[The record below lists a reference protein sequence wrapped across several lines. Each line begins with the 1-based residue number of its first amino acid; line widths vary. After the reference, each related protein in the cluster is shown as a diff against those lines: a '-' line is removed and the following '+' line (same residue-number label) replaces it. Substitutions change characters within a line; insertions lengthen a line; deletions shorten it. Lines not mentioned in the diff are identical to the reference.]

1 MRVFL
6 ASDIHG
12 RSERLRD
19 ALKREDVDLVV
30 LAGDLS
36 NGSLSEVRDAVRVAK
51 EHGYVLF
58 VPGNMDPPK
67 LLTIEDLEGG
77 VNIHLRRHEYSKWTF
92 GGHGGGNK
100 SPFITPIEFSE
111 NDIRR
116 GLAGLGDVDVLVV
129 HAPPYNTRL
138 DMARSGLHVGSKAI
152 RRYIEERKPVLCL
165 CGHIHESPGIDQI
178 GPTKIVNPGPMMRGR
193 YAIVKLQGD
202 ISIDLK
208 TL

>member
-12 RSERLRD
+12 RSKRLGD
-19 ALKREDVDLVV
+19 ALKREDVDLIV

-36 NGSLSEVRDAVRVAK
+36 NGSLGEVKEVIRAAR

-77 VNIHLRRHEYSKWTF
+77 VNIHLKRYEYSKWTF
-92 GGHGGGNK
+92 GGHGGGNV

-111 NDIRR
+111 DEIRR
-116 GLAGLGDVDVLVV
+116 GLIGLGDVDILVV
-129 HAPPYNTRL
+129 HTPPHNTRL
-138 DMARSGLHVGSKAI
+138 DMVRAGLHVGSKAI
-152 RRYIEERKPVLCL
+152 RKYIEEKKPALCL
-165 CGHIHESPGIDQI
+165 CGHIHESPGIDSI

-193 YAIVKLQGD
+193 YAIVKLQRD

-208 TL
+208 IL